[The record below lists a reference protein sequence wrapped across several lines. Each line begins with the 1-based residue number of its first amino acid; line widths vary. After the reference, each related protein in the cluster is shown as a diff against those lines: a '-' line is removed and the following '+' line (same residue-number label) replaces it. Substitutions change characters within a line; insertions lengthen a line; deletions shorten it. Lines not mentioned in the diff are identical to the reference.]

1 MLQELQITEKLPI
14 KGLVYV
20 FHGYGAN
27 NENLYDVA
35 LAFSKIHSSF
45 RFIIPNGIE
54 RFENGGSGYQWFSL
68 SNFTQ
73 QALQAKLENVAPKV
87 SGSIQEKLK
96 KCNLTENNLYLIGFS
111 QGGMLAMYSVAA
123 ALLKPKQVIAFSSM
137 FVPPKKI
144 DSQLKQTEILATHG
158 DTDTVLPLQMS
169 KFSYEFL
176 KQYGLLNFNLMIE
189 RNIGHSISQASL
201 NNAISFLKL

>member
-35 LAFSKIHSSF
+35 LAFQKFILLF

-73 QALQAKLENVAPKV
+73 QALQAKLENVVLK
-87 SGSIQEKLK
+87 SLDLFKKKLK
-96 KCNLTENNLYLIGFS
+96 
-111 QGGMLAMYSVAA
+111 
-123 ALLKPKQVIAFSSM
+123 
-137 FVPPKKI
+137 
-144 DSQLKQTEILATHG
+144 
-158 DTDTVLPLQMS
+158 
-169 KFSYEFL
+169 
-176 KQYGLLNFNLMIE
+176 
-189 RNIGHSISQASL
+189 
-201 NNAISFLKL
+201 NAI